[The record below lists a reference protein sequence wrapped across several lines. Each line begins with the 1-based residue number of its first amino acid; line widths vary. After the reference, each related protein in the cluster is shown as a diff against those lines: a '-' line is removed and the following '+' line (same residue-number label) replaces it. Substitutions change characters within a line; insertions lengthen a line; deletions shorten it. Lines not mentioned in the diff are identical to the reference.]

1 MAKKPAANS
10 GSLREVVEQLF
21 GWSINTELERFDLPG
36 WYYVGQPPPAE
47 CPTCGEGL
55 YSFRCLHERES
66 GKTTLYW
73 ALVCSSCADSFEP
86 TDLGEAK
93 RELYELSKQGQFR
106 DPVTLDSPPVQ
117 PKKPAVKKPA
127 VKKPAAKK
135 PAAKKPGAKKP
146 AVKKPAVKKPG
157 AKKLAKPQ
165 EPSFVRVGRDIGR
178 LISVADGSATVE
190 FFDAPVPGG
199 THSVKVPMEEV
210 RPVLLEK
217 QTRVWWDTG
226 ECWRVGRVL
235 LSPEEGSP
243 LYLIALPNQEHEE
256 LPGEDLFVRWS
267 QPLEDPLRLLIS
279 RTPDSPFFHKHRSRF
294 LRAISDQ
301 HAAVEGLTGIG
312 SAGIRLFSHQVT
324 AARRVLLDPVQR
336 YLLADEVGLGKTM
349 EAGMVM
355 RQRLLDQESAEVL
368 VLVPDPL
375 VAQWEGELDDKFRVF
390 GLNGGE
396 VRVKPHSWLSDDASD
411 VGPLDL
417 LVVDEAHRLT
427 SSSTNAGIYEVLEGL
442 AVAADAVLLL
452 SATPVRSNEDSFLR
466 LLHLLEPDLYRIEDL
481 DAFRTRIE
489 GRDAVADAVTMLSS
503 DVALF
508 LMDDSVRALRETFP
522 EDPALG
528 GLLDELEVAIGEENE
543 VEGYELAVRT
553 KAYVSETYRLHRRLI
568 RTRRNEKL
576 QDLFPVR
583 GRERS
588 SDWHLVDRG
597 PERSE
602 VAELLDRFRL
612 ELAAT
617 EDLPRTDVLQI
628 VGSRCCAATPAIY
641 GLQKALT
648 NGDFEDIAEGDQEVV
663 RLLSDHPLG
672 IELGSWVAE
681 TVSPEEHTNRVELM
695 SDWAWSHVGKRKVA
709 ACTSFTSVAE
719 AAFERMKGKYGDHR
733 VARLITG
740 MSATELEQEAD
751 RSRTDPLCTLLVCD
765 SVAEEGWNLQFVD
778 EVLHLD
784 VPWVANR
791 LEQRLGRFD
800 RLVLGDNRPL
810 PVRSVVVVDDDAL
823 DGITGQWVRLLDEGF
838 ELFTRSS
845 ASLQYVLPEHE
856 TNALD
861 RAIDVGF
868 NAVSASLE
876 HEREELEVTRRH
888 IAGQDLLDAVD
899 DTEDDDRYFKQL
911 VAVDRRSESLGTAI
925 SGWLH
930 KALCF
935 TQSSG
940 EPPWRFGVS
949 TRSPPLL
956 TESVVRGLGMYNF
969 NLRYTPDRS
978 DTDTT
983 QDLSLLRPGEPLVDR
998 FWALSKSDDRGVTYA
1013 TFLGILPEGASPQT
1027 FFVFDVVVE
1036 ADISGQPELSDARR
1050 KVFERQCER
1059 YLPRMIEKVWVRPG
1073 EGEFPQEGV
1082 KILQRELHKPKS
1094 KTRINLSTNPEL
1106 FIKATE
1112 GVDWEVLCRQA
1123 ESEAKAI
1130 VIERT
1135 AVVERLEHAADRV
1148 REDKN
1153 RIDTQLAARASA
1165 LGEEAE
1171 RDTVQSQFDGVLEAV
1186 SGYKVR
1192 IDNCGLTIAGP
1203 SSWLPE
1209 T

>member
-1 MAKKPAANS
+1 M
-10 GSLREVVEQLF
+10 
-21 GWSINTELERFDLPG
+21 
-36 WYYVGQPPPAE
+36 
-47 CPTCGEGL
+47 
-55 YSFRCLHERES
+55 
-66 GKTTLYW
+66 
-73 ALVCSSCADSFEP
+73 
-86 TDLGEAK
+86 
-93 RELYELSKQGQFR
+93 
-106 DPVTLDSPPVQ
+106 
-117 PKKPAVKKPA
+117 
-127 VKKPAAKK
+127 
-135 PAAKKPGAKKP
+135 
-146 AVKKPAVKKPG
+146 
-157 AKKLAKPQ
+157 
-165 EPSFVRVGRDIGR
+165 
-178 LISVADGSATVE
+178 
-190 FFDAPVPGG
+190 
-199 THSVKVPMEEV
+199 
-210 RPVLLEK
+210 
-217 QTRVWWDTG
+217 
-226 ECWRVGRVL
+226 
-235 LSPEEGSP
+235 
-243 LYLIALPNQEHEE
+243 
-256 LPGEDLFVRWS
+256 
-267 QPLEDPLRLLIS
+267 
-279 RTPDSPFFHKHRSRF
+279 
-294 LRAISDQ
+294 
-301 HAAVEGLTGIG
+301 
-312 SAGIRLFSHQVT
+312 
-324 AARRVLLDPVQR
+324 
-336 YLLADEVGLGKTM
+336 
-349 EAGMVM
+349 
-355 RQRLLDQESAEVL
+355 
-368 VLVPDPL
+368 VPDPL
-375 VAQWEGELDDKFRVF
+375 VAQWEGELADKFGVF

-396 VRVKPHSWLSDDASD
+396 VRVESHSWLSDDASD

-427 SSSTNAGIYEVLEGL
+427 SSSINAGIYEVLEGL

-452 SATPVRSNEDSFLR
+452 SATPVRSNEDAFLR
-466 LLHLLEPDLYRIEDL
+466 LLHLLEPNLYRIEDL

-489 GRDAVADAVTMLSS
+489 SRDAVADAVTMLSS

-522 EDPALG
+522 EDPALA
-528 GLLDELEVAIGEENE
+528 GLLDELEAAIGDGNE
-543 VEGYELAVRT
+543 VEGYELSART

-583 GRERS
+583 GRQRS

-597 PERSE
+597 PERRE

-612 ELAAT
+612 ELAAA

-628 VGSRCCAATPAIY
+628 VGSRCCAAAPAIY

-672 IELGSWVAE
+672 IELGSWLAE

-695 SDWAWSHVGKRKVA
+695 SDWAWSHVGKGKVA

-719 AAFERMKGKYGDHR
+719 AAFEQMKTKYGDRR

-740 MSATELEQEAD
+740 MSAPELEQEVH
-751 RSRTDPLCTLLVCD
+751 RSRTDPFCTLLVCD

-800 RLVLGDNRPL
+800 RLVLGNEQAQPF
-810 PVRSVVVVDDDAL
+810 RSVVVVDDDAL

-838 ELFTRSS
+838 GLFTRSS

-861 RAIDVGF
+861 RAIDTGF

-888 IAGQDLLDAVD
+888 IEGQDLLDAVD

-911 VAVDRRSESLGTAI
+911 VAVDRRSESLGAAI

-930 KALCF
+930 KALGF
-935 TQSSG
+935 TQSGQSG
-940 EPPWRFGVS
+940 GRPPWRFGVKR
-949 TRSPPLL
+949 RSPPLL
-956 TESVVRGLGMYNF
+956 TESVVHGLGMYNF

-983 QDLSLLRPGEPLVDR
+983 QGLSLLRPGEPLVDR
-998 FWALSKSDDRGVTYA
+998 IVELSTIDDRGATYA
-1013 TFLGILPEGASPQT
+1013 TFLGILPERTSPET

-1036 ADISGQPELSDARR
+1036 PDTSGGLQLPDARR
-1050 KVFERQCER
+1050 KVFERQCDR

-1073 EGEFPQEGV
+1073 LGEFPKDGL
-1082 KILQRELHKPKS
+1082 KILEKQLHEPNSNK
-1094 KTRINLSTNPEL
+1094 RVNLSTDPEL
-1106 FIKATE
+1106 FIRATE
-1112 GVDWEVLCRQA
+1112 GVDWEALCRQA

-1135 AVVERLEHAADRV
+1135 TVLDRLERAVVRV
-1148 REDKN
+1148 QEDKN
-1153 RIDTQLAARASA
+1153 RVDTQLAARESA
-1165 LGEEAE
+1165 LGEETE
-1171 RDTVQSQFDGVLEAV
+1171 RDTVQSQFDEVLEAV
-1186 SGYKVR
+1186 SGYRVR
-1192 IDNCGLTIAGP
+1192 IDNCGVAIAGP
-1203 SSWLPE
+1203 RSWLSE

>member
-1 MAKKPAANS
+1 MA
-10 GSLREVVEQLF
+10 RIVVAMPDV
-21 GWSINTELERFDLPG
+21 S
-36 WYYVGQPPPAE
+36 
-47 CPTCGEGL
+47 
-55 YSFRCLHERES
+55 HER
-66 GKTTLYW
+66 
-73 ALVCSSCADSFEP
+73 P
-86 TDLGEAK
+86 
-93 RELYELSKQGQFR
+93 
-106 DPVTLDSPPVQ
+106 
-117 PKKPAVKKPA
+117 
-127 VKKPAAKK
+127 
-135 PAAKKPGAKKP
+135 
-146 AVKKPAVKKPG
+146 
-157 AKKLAKPQ
+157 
-165 EPSFVRVGRDIGR
+165 FVLVGRDIGH
-178 LISVADGSATVE
+178 LISVTEDLATVE
-190 FFDAPVPGG
+190 FFDAPVLGG
-199 THSVKVPMEEV
+199 TESVEVPVEEV
-210 RPVLLEK
+210 HPVLLEE

-226 ECWRVGRVL
+226 ECWRVGRVVGT
-235 LSPEEGSP
+235 PDENTP
-243 LYLIALPNQEHEE
+243 LYLIALPNQEHDE
-256 LPGEDLFVRWS
+256 LPEEDLFVRRS
-267 QPLEDPLRLLIS
+267 RPLEDPLRLLIS
-279 RTPDSPFFHKHRSRF
+279 RTPDSPFLHKHRSRF
-294 LRAISDQ
+294 LRAISEQ
-301 HAAVEGLTGIG
+301 YAAVEGLTGIG

-349 EAGMVM
+349 EAGMVI
-355 RQRLLDQESAEVL
+355 RQRLLDKEWAEVL

-375 VAQWEGELDDKFRVF
+375 VAQWEGELADKFGVF

-396 VRVKPHSWLSDDASD
+396 VRVESHSWLSDDASD

-427 SSSTNAGIYEVLEGL
+427 SSSINAGIYEVLEGL

-452 SATPVRSNEDSFLR
+452 SATPVRSNEDAFLR
-466 LLHLLEPDLYRIEDL
+466 LLHLLEPNLYRIEDL

-489 GRDAVADAVTMLSS
+489 SRDAVADAVTMLSS

-522 EDPALG
+522 EDPALA
-528 GLLDELEVAIGEENE
+528 GLLDELEAAIGDGNE
-543 VEGYELAVRT
+543 VEGYELAART

-583 GRERS
+583 GRQRS

-597 PERSE
+597 PERRE

-612 ELAAT
+612 ELAAA

-628 VGSRCCAATPAIY
+628 VGSRCCAAAPAIY

-672 IELGSWVAE
+672 IELGSWLAE

-695 SDWAWSHVGKRKVA
+695 SDWAWSHVGKGKVA

-719 AAFERMKGKYGDHR
+719 AAFEQMKTKYGDRR

-740 MSATELEQEAD
+740 MSAPELEQEVH
-751 RSRTDPLCTLLVCD
+751 RSRTDPFCTLLVCD

-800 RLVLGDNRPL
+800 RLVLGNEQAQPF
-810 PVRSVVVVDDDAL
+810 RSVVVVDDDAL

-838 ELFTRSS
+838 GLFTRSS

-861 RAIDVGF
+861 RAIDTGF

-888 IAGQDLLDAVD
+888 IEGQDLLDAVD

-911 VAVDRRSESLGTAI
+911 VAVDRRSESLGAAI

-930 KALCF
+930 KALGF
-935 TQSSG
+935 TQSGQSG
-940 EPPWRFGVS
+940 GRPPWRFGVKR
-949 TRSPPLL
+949 RSPPLL
-956 TESVVRGLGMYNF
+956 TESVVHGLGMYNF

-983 QDLSLLRPGEPLVDR
+983 QGLSLLRPGEPLVDR
-998 FWALSKSDDRGVTYA
+998 IVELSTIDDRGATYA
-1013 TFLGILPEGASPQT
+1013 TFLGILPERTSPET

-1036 ADISGQPELSDARR
+1036 PDTSGGLQLPDARR
-1050 KVFERQCER
+1050 KVFERQCDR

-1073 EGEFPQEGV
+1073 LGEFPKDGL
-1082 KILQRELHKPKS
+1082 KILEKQLHEPNSNK
-1094 KTRINLSTNPEL
+1094 RVNLSTDPEL
-1106 FIKATE
+1106 FIRATE
-1112 GVDWEVLCRQA
+1112 GVDWEALCRQA

-1135 AVVERLEHAADRV
+1135 TVLDRLERAVVRV
-1148 REDKN
+1148 QEDKN
-1153 RIDTQLAARASA
+1153 RVDTQLAARESA
-1165 LGEEAE
+1165 LGEETE
-1171 RDTVQSQFDGVLEAV
+1171 RDTVQSQFDEVLEAV
-1186 SGYKVR
+1186 SGYRVR
-1192 IDNCGLTIAGP
+1192 IDNCGVAIAGP
-1203 SSWLPE
+1203 RSWLSE

>member
-1 MAKKPAANS
+1 MTAKKPAANS

-21 GWSINTELERFDLPG
+21 GWIINTELERFDLPG

-47 CPTCGEGL
+47 CPVCGEGL
-55 YSFRCLHERES
+55 YAFRYLHERES
-66 GKTTLYW
+66 GTTTRYW
-73 ALVCSSCADSFEP
+73 ALVCSNCADSFEP
-86 TDLGEAK
+86 GDLGEAK

-117 PKKPAVKKPA
+117 PKKPVAKKS
-127 VKKPAAKK
+127 AAKK
-135 PAAKKPGAKKP
+135 PAVQEPDA
-146 AVKKPAVKKPG
+146 
-157 AKKLAKPQ
+157 PQ
-165 EPSFVRVGRDIGR
+165 ERPFVLVGRDIGH
-178 LISVADGSATVE
+178 LTSVTDGLATVE

-199 THSVKVPMEEV
+199 TQSVEVPVEEV
-210 RPVLLEK
+210 RRVLLEN

-226 ECWRVGRVL
+226 ECWRVGRVVGPPDENT
-235 LSPEEGSP
+235 S
-243 LYLIALPNQEHEE
+243 LYLIALPNQEHDE
-256 LPGEDLFVRWS
+256 LPGEDLYVRWS
-267 QPLEDPLRLLIS
+267 RPLDDPLRLLIS
-279 RTPDSPFFHKHRSRF
+279 QTPDSPFFHKHRSRF
-294 LRAISDQ
+294 LRAISEQ
-301 HAAVEGLTGIG
+301 YAAVEGLTGIG
-312 SAGIRLFSHQVT
+312 SAGIRFFSHQVT
-324 AARRVLLDPVQR
+324 AVRRILLDPVQR

-349 EAGMVM
+349 EAGMVI
-355 RQRLLDQESAEVL
+355 RQRLLDKEWAEVL

-375 VAQWEGELDDKFRVF
+375 VGQWERELADKFRVF

-396 VRVKPHSWLSDDASD
+396 VRVEPHSWLGGDATE
-411 VGPLDL
+411 VGPPDL

-427 SSSTNAGIYEVLEGL
+427 SSSVDTGIYGALEEL
-442 AVAADAVLLL
+442 AVAADGVLLL
-452 SATPVRSNEDSFLR
+452 SATPVRSNEDTFLR

-481 DAFRTRIE
+481 DAFRARVE
-489 GRDAVADAVTMLSS
+489 SRDAVADAVTMLSS

-508 LMDDSVRALRETFP
+508 LMDDSVRALREIFP
-522 EDPALG
+522 EDPALA
-528 GLLDELEVAIGEENE
+528 GLLDELETAIGDENE
-543 VEGYELAVRT
+543 LEGYELAART

-568 RTRRNEKL
+568 RTRRNEKV

-583 GRERS
+583 GRDRS
-588 SDWHLVDRG
+588 LDWRLVDQG
-597 PERSE
+597 PERLG

-617 EDLPRTDVLQI
+617 EDLPRTDVLQM

-641 GLQKALT
+641 GLQKALV

-672 IELGSWVAE
+672 IELGSWLAE
-681 TVSPEEHTNRVELM
+681 TVSPEEHTNRAELM

-719 AAFERMKGKYGDHR
+719 AAFEQMRDKYGDHR

-740 MSATELEQEAD
+740 MSATELDQEAD
-751 RSRTDPLCTLLVCD
+751 RARTDPFCTLLVCD
-765 SVAEEGWNLQFVD
+765 LVAEEGWNLQFVD

-800 RLVLGDNRPL
+800 RLVLGDEQVR

-838 ELFTRSS
+838 EIFTRSS

-861 RAIDVGF
+861 RAINTGF

-876 HEREELEVTRRH
+876 HEREELEVTRRR
-888 IAGQDLLDAVD
+888 IEGQDLLDAVD
-899 DTEDDDRYFKQL
+899 ETEDDDRYFKQL
-911 VAVDRRSESLGTAI
+911 VAVDRRPESLGTAI

-935 TQSSG
+935 TRKAQMG
-940 EPPWRFGVS
+940 GKPPWRFGVS
-949 TRSPPLL
+949 TKAPPLL
-956 TESVVRGLGMYNF
+956 TESVVRGLGMSNF

-983 QDLSLLRPGEPLVDR
+983 QGLSLLRPGEPLIDR
-998 FWALSKSDDRGVTYA
+998 ILALSTIDDRGVTYA
-1013 TFLGILPEGASPQT
+1013 TFLGLLPEEASPQT

-1036 ADISGQPELSDARR
+1036 PDIAEGSQPPGARR

-1059 YLPRMIEKVWVRPG
+1059 YLPQMIEKVWVRPG
-1073 EGEFPQEGV
+1073 LGEFSRDGL
-1082 KILQRELHKPKS
+1082 KILEKQLHEPNS
-1094 KTRINLSTNPEL
+1094 KKRINLSTDPEL
-1106 FIKATE
+1106 FIRATE
-1112 GVDWEVLCRQA
+1112 GADWEALCRQA
-1123 ESEAKAI
+1123 ESEAKTI

-1135 AVVERLEHAADRV
+1135 TVVERLERAVVRV
-1148 REDKN
+1148 QEDKN
-1153 RIDTQLAARASA
+1153 RVDTQLAARASA
-1165 LGEEAE
+1165 LGEEME

-1186 SGYKVR
+1186 SGFKVR
-1192 IDNCGLTIAGP
+1192 IDNCGVTIAGP
-1203 SSWLPE
+1203 GSWLPE

>member
-1 MAKKPAANS
+1 MMGNV
-10 GSLREVVEQLF
+10 LQECLF
-21 GWSINTELERFDLPG
+21 VL
-36 WYYVGQPPPAE
+36 
-47 CPTCGEGL
+47 
-55 YSFRCLHERES
+55 
-66 GKTTLYW
+66 
-73 ALVCSSCADSFEP
+73 
-86 TDLGEAK
+86 
-93 RELYELSKQGQFR
+93 
-106 DPVTLDSPPVQ
+106 
-117 PKKPAVKKPA
+117 
-127 VKKPAAKK
+127 
-135 PAAKKPGAKKP
+135 
-146 AVKKPAVKKPG
+146 
-157 AKKLAKPQ
+157 
-165 EPSFVRVGRDIGR
+165 VGRDIGR
-178 LISVADGSATVE
+178 LIAVADGLATVE

-199 THSVKVPMEEV
+199 TQSVEVPVEEV
-210 RPVLLEK
+210 HPVLLEE

-226 ECWRVGRVL
+226 ECWRVGRVVGR
-235 LSPEEGSP
+235 PDENTP

-256 LPGEDLFVRWS
+256 LPGEDLYVRWS
-267 QPLEDPLRLLIS
+267 RPLEDPLRLLIS

-294 LRAISDQ
+294 LRAIYEQ

-312 SAGIRLFSHQVT
+312 SAGIRFFSHQVT

-349 EAGMVM
+349 EAGMVI
-355 RQRLLDQESAEVL
+355 RQRLLDKEWAEVL

-375 VAQWEGELDDKFRVF
+375 VAQWQGELADKFRVF

-396 VRVKPHSWLSDDASD
+396 VRVESHSWLSDDATD

-417 LVVDEAHRLT
+417 LVIDEAHRLT
-427 SSSTNAGIYEVLEGL
+427 SSLVDIGIYEALEGL

-452 SATPVRSNEDSFLR
+452 SATPVRSNEDTFLR

-489 GRDAVADAVTMLSS
+489 SRDAVADAVTMLSS
-503 DVALF
+503 DVPLF
-508 LMDDSVRALRETFP
+508 LMDDSVQVLRDTFP
-522 EDPALG
+522 EDPALA
-528 GLLDELEVAIGEENE
+528 GLLDELEAAIGDANE
-543 VEGYELAVRT
+543 VEGYELAART

-576 QDLFPVR
+576 QVLFPVR

-588 SDWHLVDRG
+588 SDWHLIDRG
-597 PERSE
+597 TERLE

-648 NGDFEDIAEGDQEVV
+648 DGDFEDIAEGDQEVV

-672 IELGSWVAE
+672 IELGSWLAE

-719 AAFERMKGKYGDHR
+719 AAFEQMKTKYGDHR

-740 MSATELEQEAD
+740 MSTTELDQEAN
-751 RSRTDPLCTLLVCD
+751 RARTDPFCTLLVCD

-784 VPWVANR
+784 IPWVANR

-800 RLVLGDNRPL
+800 RLVLGDEQAQ
-810 PVRSVVVVDDDAL
+810 PVRSVIVVDDNAL

-876 HEREELEVTRRH
+876 LEREELEVIRRH
-888 IAGQDLLDAVD
+888 IEGQDLLDAVD

-911 VAVDRRSESLGTAI
+911 VDVDRRSESLGTAI

-935 TQSSG
+935 TQSG
-940 EPPWRFGVS
+940 GRPPWRFGLKKQA
-949 TRSPPLL
+949 PPLL
-956 TESVVRGLGMYNF
+956 TESVIRDLGMYNF

-983 QDLSLLRPGEPLVDR
+983 QGLSLLRPGEPFIDR
-998 FWALSKSDDRGVTYA
+998 VLALSTIDDRGATYA
-1013 TFLGILPEGASPQT
+1013 TFLGILPEEASPQTLT

-1036 ADISGQPELSDARR
+1036 SDTSGGSQLPDARR

-1073 EGEFPQEGV
+1073 LGEFPKDGL
-1082 KILQRELHKPKS
+1082 KILERQLHEPNSNK
-1094 KTRINLSTNPEL
+1094 RVNLSTDPEL
-1106 FIKATE
+1106 FIRATE
-1112 GVDWEVLCRQA
+1112 GLDWEALCRQA
-1123 ESEAKAI
+1123 ESEAKTI

-1135 AVVERLEHAADRV
+1135 TVVERLGRAVDRV
-1148 REDKN
+1148 QEDKN
-1153 RIDTQLAARASA
+1153 RVDTQLAARESA
-1165 LGEEAE
+1165 LDEETE
-1171 RDTVQSQFDGVLEAV
+1171 RDTVQSQFDEVLEAV
-1186 SGYKVR
+1186 SGYRVR
-1192 IDNCGLTIAGP
+1192 IDNCGVTIAGP
-1203 SSWLPE
+1203 GSWLPE